1 MISVNVN
8 VEEKELEAA
17 LESEA
22 SFSSFCNQTA
32 LNLMFALMRN
42 LILQRKEGGE
52 ER

>member
-1 MISVNVN
+1 MISLNLT
-8 VEEKELEAA
+8 VEEKELEVA

-52 ER
+52 EK